1 MEQPKRPRGR
11 PRSQF
16 KESSA
21 GTVQA
26 LDRAL
31 SVLAALADADGV
43 LLGDLAR
50 AVDIPTA
57 TTHRILTTLE
67 AHGFAHLDDDR
78 QEWRVG
84 IEAYRTGAA
93 FLKRSSVLEVGR
105 PVMRRLM
112 QETGETA
119 NIAVPDG
126 PAVVFVGQVE
136 TRNPIRAFF
145 APGTRTSM
153 HASGTGKAI
162 VAAMAPDA
170 LDRVL
175 AQMALA
181 EFTARTL
188 ITREQLR
195 ADLDTTRGRGWSF
208 DGEERYDG
216 MSCVGAAICDRA
228 GQPVAGISV
237 SGPSARFAPD
247 RLAALGARVAEAAAT
262 ITRLSGGRTTV
273 IAVFTVGHR
282 GGRTPGET
290 PA

>member
-1 MEQPKRPRGR
+1 MEQPKRQRGR
-11 PRSQF
+11 PKSQF

-21 GTVQA
+21 GTMQA

-31 SVLAALADADGV
+31 GV
-43 LLGDLAR
+43 LTTLAGGDAATLSDLAR

-67 AHGFAHLDDDR
+67 AHGFTSFDDDR
-78 QEWRVG
+78 QEWSIG

-93 FLKRSSVLEVGR
+93 FLKRSSLLEIGR
-105 PVMRRLM
+105 AVMRRLM

-136 TRNPIRAFF
+136 TQNPIRAFF

-162 VAAMAPDA
+162 LAAMEPAS

-175 AQMALA
+175 ARMTLTD
-181 EFTARTL
+181 FTPHTL
-188 ITREQLR
+188 ITREQLHGDLEITR
-195 ADLDTTRGRGWSF
+195 ARGWSF
-208 DGEERYDG
+208 DGEERYEG
-216 MSCVGAAICDRA
+216 MSCIGAAIFDGA

-237 SGPSARFAPD
+237 SGPSARFTLN
-247 RLAALGARVAEAAAT
+247 RRESLGEMVARAAAE
-262 ITRLSGGRTTV
+262 ITELSGGQ
-273 IAVFTVGHR
+273 
-282 GGRTPGET
+282 T
-290 PA
+290 PAGNATDG

>member
-1 MEQPKRPRGR
+1 MDQPKRPRGR
-11 PRSQF
+11 PKSQF

-21 GTVQA
+21 GTLQA

-31 SVLAALADADGV
+31 GVLTALAEADGV
-43 LLGDLAR
+43 PLSDLAR

-67 AHGFAHLDDDR
+67 THGFARFDEDR
-78 QEWRVG
+78 QEWSVG

-112 QETGETA
+112 QDTGETA

-153 HASGTGKAI
+153 HASGAGKAI
-162 VAAMAPDA
+162 LAAMAPDA
-170 LDRVL
+170 LERVL
-175 AQMALA
+175 SKMVLTD
-181 EFTARTL
+181 FTARTL
-188 ITREQLR
+188 VTRDRLA
-195 ADLDTTRGRGWSF
+195 ADLAVTRTRGWSF
-208 DGEERYDG
+208 DDEERYEG
-216 MSCVGAAICDRA
+216 MSCVGAAIFDRA

-237 SGPSARFAPD
+237 SGPSARFGPD
-247 RLAALGARVAEAAAT
+247 SLAALGARVADAATT
-262 ITRLSGGRTTV
+262 ITRLSGGEVAGDTS
-273 IAVFTVGHR
+273 A
-282 GGRTPGET
+282 
-290 PA
+290 

>member
-1 MEQPKRPRGR
+1 MDQPKRPRGR

-21 GTVQA
+21 GTMQA

-31 SVLAALADADGV
+31 GVLTALAREDGAT
-43 LLGDLAR
+43 LSDLAR
-50 AVDIPTA
+50 TLEIPTA

-67 AHGFAHLDDDR
+67 THGFTTLDEER

-136 TRNPIRAFF
+136 TQNPIRAFF

-162 VAAMAPDA
+162 LAALAPEV
-170 LDRVL
+170 LDRLVARMPL
-175 AQMALA
+175 TDFTPKTLVTRAQLG
-181 EFTARTL
+181 
-188 ITREQLR
+188 
-195 ADLDTTRGRGWSF
+195 ADLNVTRGRGWSF
-208 DGEERYDG
+208 DGEERYKG
-216 MSCVGAAICDRA
+216 MSCVGAAIFDRA

-237 SGPSARFAPD
+237 SGPSARFDAD
-247 RLAALGARVAEAAAT
+247 RVPVLGEMVARAAAE
-262 ITRLSGGRTTV
+262 ITELSGGR
-273 IAVFTVGHR
+273 A
-282 GGRTPGET
+282 
-290 PA
+290 PAP